1 MSSHRWGLW
10 LVAALVFAP
19 APLAAQTLEELQAR
33 RDALRDSLRASISR
47 LESAEAGARSIPDSA
62 MVIQGIT
69 VRFPRADFPPADR
82 RRLQRAVEDAATSLV
97 ERYGEESRALMDGDV
112 WVLSAPLDPSP
123 LGPVISITVENGPRA
138 SASAVSEL
146 PLDGDRIRRLTFDR
160 ASQRAIERSRVL
172 RDYVGPSLLLEPEA
186 QTHYFAYRALATSLS
201 SPARRCARGV
211 IPDCRIILD
220 PGAVGR
226 WFDDGDLAPN
236 ARPQA
241 LAGPVRASLL
251 KYALEVGGEPAL
263 RILRTGAGTRTG
275 ALESIAELAKMPV
288 SDLVAQWHVHI
299 ASFADQRASVQL
311 PLVVTSLAWGGILL
325 LLSTRRRGQ

>member
-1 MSSHRWGLW
+1 MSSPRWGLV
-10 LVAALVFAP
+10 LVAALLLAP
-19 APLAAQTLEELQAR
+19 AQLAAQTLEELQAR
-33 RDALRDSLRASISR
+33 REALRDSLRASISR
-47 LESAEAGARSIPDSA
+47 LESAEAEARSIPDSA
-62 MVIQGIT
+62 MVIHGIT
-69 VRFPRADFPPADR
+69 VRFPRADFPTADR
-82 RRLQRAVEDAATSLV
+82 RRLQRAVEDAAASLA
-97 ERYGEESRALMDGDV
+97 ERYGEEGRALIDGDV
-112 WVLSAPLDPSP
+112 WVVSAPLDPNP

-172 RDYVGPSLLLEPEA
+172 GDYVGPSLLLEPDA
-186 QTHYFAYRALATSLS
+186 RTHYFAYRALATSLS

-211 IPDCRIILD
+211 VPDCRIILD
-220 PGAVGR
+220 PDAVGR
-226 WFDDGDLAPN
+226 WFDEGDLPPN

-251 KYALEVGGEPAL
+251 QYAIEIGGEPAL
-263 RILRTGAGTRTG
+263 RSLRTGAGTRTE
-275 ALESIAELAKMPV
+275 ALEAIAELARMPV
-288 SDLVAQWHVHI
+288 SDLVAQWQVHI

-311 PLVVTSLAWGGILL
+311 PLVVTSLAWGGVLL